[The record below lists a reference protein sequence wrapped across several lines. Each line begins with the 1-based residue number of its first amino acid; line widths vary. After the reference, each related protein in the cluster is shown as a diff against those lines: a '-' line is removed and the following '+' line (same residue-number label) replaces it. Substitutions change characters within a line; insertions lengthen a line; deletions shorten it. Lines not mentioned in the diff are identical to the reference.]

1 MPFNLPERLGQM
13 ELRQLEHFVA
23 VAEERSFTRAAQR
36 MNIVQSGLSMS
47 IRALEQEVGTKLFD
61 RNTRGVVLTPSGEA
75 MLPEARRAIAAVES
89 ARVAVDATQGLLR
102 GNLTVGLP
110 QASPD
115 GARFARLLG
124 EFHAKHP
131 GVTIRVSQ
139 GNAGTLFD
147 AVHAGRVDLVVV
159 GRPLVLSDAITTIPL
174 VRADFVLAC
183 HATHPLAA
191 APCVSLSALAH
202 EPFIDF
208 QQGWVSRQY
217 TDNAFA
223 LAGQKR
229 TIVCEVDDAL
239 LVLQMVEQGLG
250 VAIVPR
256 VAQQIVPD
264 IAYVPLDPPMP
275 EWQLVVG
282 FAGEQPSNVAA
293 RVFLGMVTRE
303 WSNG

>member
-1 MPFNLPERLGQM
+1 M

-23 VAEERSFTRAAQR
+23 VAEERSFTRAAHR

-61 RNTRGVVLTPSGEA
+61 RNTRGVVLTPAGEA

-89 ARVAVDATQGLLR
+89 AREAVDATQGLLR
-102 GNLTVGLP
+102 GNLTVGIT

-115 GARFARLLG
+115 GGRFARLLG
-124 EFHAKHP
+124 QFHEEHP
-131 GVTIRVSQ
+131 RVTLRVSQ
-139 GNAGTLFD
+139 GNASGLFD

-159 GRPLVLSDAITTIPL
+159 GRPLVLPDTITTIPL

-183 HATHPLAA
+183 RRKHPLATV
-191 APCVSLSALAH
+191 PRVELTALAS
-202 EPFIDF
+202 ERFIDF

-223 LAGQKR
+223 TAR
-229 TIVCEVDDAL
+229 ISRNIVCEVDDAL

-250 VAIVPR
+250 VAIVPN
-256 VAQQIVPD
+256 VPQQMVPN

-275 EWQLVVG
+275 EWQLVAG

-303 WSNG
+303 WLSA